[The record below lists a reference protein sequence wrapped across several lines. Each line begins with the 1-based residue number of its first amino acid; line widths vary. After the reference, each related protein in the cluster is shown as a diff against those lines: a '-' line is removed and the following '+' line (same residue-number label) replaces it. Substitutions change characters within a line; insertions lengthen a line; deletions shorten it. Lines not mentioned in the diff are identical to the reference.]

1 MELRRDLLIGIG
13 ALVAFNILISFGAI
27 GLLSRM
33 SPAIERI
40 LQENVYSIEAAEEM
54 LALVARARDEP
65 LDAQARDGF
74 ERALARAQ
82 SNITEP
88 EEEPVIARIRQ
99 SWPAVQYGDWV
110 ARATLVEALQE
121 LVAINRDAMRKV
133 DREAQ
138 RLGTAG
144 AWSAV
149 FISFVGFMLSIAV
162 IRRLRRR
169 ILTPLADLYSTLE
182 AARLGD
188 PYRRCTAVDAP
199 LEIKRIFHSVNRL
212 LDRKHSGELERQEVE
227 EVPAIERLALLHLLE
242 QQQQP
247 LFVVDD
253 RGQIAAANKRGLDRL
268 GSETGEDLRRRL
280 AAVPARER
288 GGQTAA
294 APEIDDGLA
303 GIETTR
309 LNEGKAW
316 LCTLDHAPRRH
327 SHPLRKKRR

>member
-13 ALVAFNILISFGAI
+13 ALVAFNIIISFGAI

-54 LALVARARDEP
+54 LALVASAGDAP
-65 LDAQARDGF
+65 VTAQAQHRF
-74 ERALARAQ
+74 EQALARIE

-88 EEEPVIARIRQ
+88 EEEPIIARIRQ
-99 SWPAVQYGDWV
+99 SWPAVQHGDAS
-110 ARATLVEALQE
+110 ARARLVEALRE
-121 LVAINRDAMRKV
+121 LVAINRDAMRAV

-144 AWSAV
+144 AWTTV
-149 FISFVGFMLSIAV
+149 FISFLGFMLSVAV

-188 PYRRCTAVDAP
+188 PYRRCTAVGAP

-212 LDRKHSGELERQEVE
+212 LDRKQRGELDPQEPE
-227 EVPAIERLALLHLLE
+227 EAPAIERLALLHLLE
-242 QQQQP
+242 QQPRP
-247 LFVVDD
+247 LFVINEH
-253 RGQIAAANKRGLDRL
+253 GKIAAANQRGLDRL
-268 GSETGEDLRRRL
+268 GSEAGEDLRRTL

-288 GGQTAA
+288 GDGAGTGADEAA
-294 APEIDDGLA
+294 GPA
-303 GIETTR
+303 GIEATP
-309 LNEGKAW
+309 LDQGKAW
-316 LCTLDHAPRRH
+316 LCTLDYAPRRH
-327 SHPLRKKRR
+327 SRRLRKKRG